1 MHSMADLAKSHFVN
15 LATRINLTWT
25 KAGHTLACY
34 PALSLLARLVAY
46 VSILTIMLIIV
57 LIIVRCMTYSE
68 DEGNEVEVRATETD
82 QLWPRKALSLL
93 FSYGTC
99 NKDLESGDC
108 GGGGGSSSSSSDKN
122 SCSEELYDRTVC
134 VICYDEERN
143 CFYVPCGHCATCY
156 VCAQRI
162 FNSENKVCPVCR
174 RYIGKIRKLFAP

>member
-82 QLWPRKALSLL
+82 QLWPRKALS
-93 FSYGTC
+93 
-99 NKDLESGDC
+99 
-108 GGGGGSSSSSSDKN
+108 SDKN

-174 RYIGKIRKLFAP
+174 RFIGKIRKLFAP

>member
-15 LATRINLTWT
+15 LATRINLIWT

-108 GGGGGSSSSSSDKN
+108 GGSSSSDKN

-174 RYIGKIRKLFAP
+174 RFIGKIRKLFAP

>member
-1 MHSMADLAKSHFVN
+1 M
-15 LATRINLTWT
+15 
-25 KAGHTLACY
+25 GHTLACY

-46 VSILTIMLIIV
+46 VSILTIILIIV
-57 LIIVRCMTYSE
+57 LIIVRY
-68 DEGNEVEVRATETD
+68 
-82 QLWPRKALSLL
+82 
-93 FSYGTC
+93 
-99 NKDLESGDC
+99 LESGDC
-108 GGGGGSSSSSSDKN
+108 GGGGGGGGGGDKS

-174 RYIGKIRKLFAP
+174 RFIGKIRKLFAP

>member
-1 MHSMADLAKSHFVN
+1 MYSMADLAKSHSVN

-25 KAGHTLACY
+25 KIGHSLGCY
-34 PALSLLARLVAY
+34 PAISLLARLVAY
-46 VSILTIMLIIV
+46 VSILAFILIFV
-57 LIIVRCMTYSE
+57 LIIVRYMTYSE
-68 DEGNEVEVRATETD
+68 EGNEVEIRATETD
-82 QLWPRKALSLL
+82 QLLPSKALSLL

-99 NKDLESGDC
+99 NKDLESGNC
-108 GGGGGSSSSSSDKN
+108 SSSSSSSSSDGKN
-122 SCSEELYDRTVC
+122 GSSEELYDGKIC

-174 RYIGKIRKLFAP
+174 RFIGKIRKLFAP

>member
-1 MHSMADLAKSHFVN
+1 MLITSQFYLY
-15 LATRINLTWT
+15 RILRIQ
-25 KAGHTLACY
+25 HC
-34 PALSLLARLVAY
+34 LLFFSNDAA
-46 VSILTIMLIIV
+46 IMLIIV

-108 GGGGGSSSSSSDKN
+108 GGGGGSSSSSDKN

-174 RYIGKIRKLFAP
+174 RFIGKIRKLFAP